1 MDVGSS
7 GAAIL
12 PSSAIGAVELR
23 SARSGLRQHLECFVQ
38 DAPYFRAQARI
49 YLGLAEQM
57 SDPKAAETFRVSAAD
72 SLAKAVALEDSP
84 EPGKFR
90 GK

>member
-1 MDVGSS
+1 M
-7 GAAIL
+7 
-12 PSSAIGAVELR
+12 
-23 SARSGLRQHLECFVQ
+23 Q
-38 DAPYFRAQARI
+38 DAPYFRAQAQI